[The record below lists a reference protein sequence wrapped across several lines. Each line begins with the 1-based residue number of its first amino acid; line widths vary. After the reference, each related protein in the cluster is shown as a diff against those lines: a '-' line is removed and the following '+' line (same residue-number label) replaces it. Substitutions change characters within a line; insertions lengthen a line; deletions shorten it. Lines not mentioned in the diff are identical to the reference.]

1 MPHETSLPLDDKT
14 LFILLRLKYN
24 KQVEINRHG
33 LIYDRTVNYDDTLI
47 KPDCTVMSLPA
58 IQEAGIKWI
67 IKKFKVTQK
76 ASEQSIF
83 LYTEHTEDISQWLSE
98 YLKSF
103 PHDKRYYFNEEKHR
117 RRLYNFI
124 KEKEPDVLEYEGK
137 YYTYKYLPETDK
149 EKYKMIEYI
158 ALLIEQEILSADE
171 KTFAI
176 NTSEGRQQTSIYT
189 RFVSSNSIQELFNDY
204 FSEEERSRIA
214 KKIEAEQPLC
224 ESEKWSLYAGNKI
237 YYKPEQRAGQIPPRY
252 YNLFKFCI
260 ERGNRMTVTPNI
272 YSQYSGTIS
281 PEVAA
286 GYFSELNSNIKK
298 ALGLDIKV
306 LKSKGKHI
314 WEINV

>member
-137 YYTYKYLPETDK
+137 YYTYK
-149 EKYKMIEYI
+149 
-158 ALLIEQEILSADE
+158 
-171 KTFAI
+171 
-176 NTSEGRQQTSIYT
+176 
-189 RFVSSNSIQELFNDY
+189 
-204 FSEEERSRIA
+204 
-214 KKIEAEQPLC
+214 
-224 ESEKWSLYAGNKI
+224 
-237 YYKPEQRAGQIPPRY
+237 
-252 YNLFKFCI
+252 
-260 ERGNRMTVTPNI
+260 
-272 YSQYSGTIS
+272 
-281 PEVAA
+281 
-286 GYFSELNSNIKK
+286 
-298 ALGLDIKV
+298 
-306 LKSKGKHI
+306 
-314 WEINV
+314 